1 MRNVGRMKQPL
12 FWMILLTILTPLALS
27 AQDKV
32 RIYVTDSDSWS
43 TSGGFVSGD
52 DLGLGGSSGGARPQT
67 VEIVKTFNQRCPRLT
82 VTIKK
87 ENADYIV
94 MLDHE
99 GGKQIFR
106 VNNKIAV
113 FNGEGDAIYSG
124 STRSLGNAVKD
135 VCQAIYKDQGW
146 NRP

>member
-1 MRNVGRMKQPL
+1 MKKSL
-12 FWMILLTILTPLALS
+12 FLMILLTGLTPLVLFG
-27 AQDKV
+27 QDKV

-43 TSGGFVSGD
+43 ASGGLVAGD
-52 DLGLGGSSGGARPQT
+52 DLGLGSSSGGARPQT
-67 VEIVKTFNQRCPRLT
+67 VEIVKTFNQRCPRVT
-82 VTIKK
+82 VTIKE

-106 VNNKIAV
+106 VNNKVAI
-113 FNGEGDAIYSG
+113 FNSEGDAIYSG

-135 VCQAIYKDQGW
+135 SCQAIYKDQGW
-146 NRP
+146 Y

>member
-1 MRNVGRMKQPL
+1 MKKPL
-12 FWMILLTILTPLALS
+12 FLMILLTGLTPLAMF

-43 TSGGFVSGD
+43 TSGGFYGGHD
-52 DLGLGGSSGGARPQT
+52 IGFGGSSGGARPQT
-67 VEIVKTFNQRCPRLT
+67 VEIVKTFNDRCPKLT
-82 VTIKK
+82 VTIRK
-87 ENADYIV
+87 ESANYIV

-99 GGKQIFR
+99 GGKGILR
-106 VNNKIAV
+106 VDNKIAI
-113 FNGEGDAIYSG
+113 FNSEGDVIYSG

-135 VCQAIYKDQGW
+135 SCEAIYKDQGW

>member
-1 MRNVGRMKQPL
+1 
-12 FWMILLTILTPLALS
+12 MILLMGLTPSTLL

-43 TSGGFVSGD
+43 TSGGFASGD

-87 ENADYIV
+87 QSADYIV

-106 VNNKIAV
+106 VNNKIAI
-113 FNGEGDAIYSG
+113 FNSEGDAIYSG

-135 VCQAIYKDQGW
+135 SCQAIYQDLGW
-146 NRP
+146 N

>member
-1 MRNVGRMKQPL
+1 MKKPL
-12 FWMILLTILTPLALS
+12 FLMILLTGLTPLVLFG
-27 AQDKV
+27 QDKV

-43 TSGGFVSGD
+43 TSGGFISGD
-52 DLGLGGSSGGARPQT
+52 DLGLGRSSGGARLQT

-87 ENADYIV
+87 QSADYIV

-106 VNNKIAV
+106 VNNKIAI
-113 FNGEGDAIYSG
+113 FNSEGDAIYSG

-135 VCQAIYKDQGW
+135 SCQAIYQDLGW
-146 NRP
+146 N

>member
-1 MRNVGRMKQPL
+1 MKKPL
-12 FWMILLTILTPLALS
+12 FLMILLMGLTPSALL

-43 TSGGFVSGD
+43 TSGGFASGD

-87 ENADYIV
+87 ESADYIV

-106 VNNKIAV
+106 VNNKIAI
-113 FNGEGDAIYSG
+113 FNSEGDAIYSG

-135 VCQAIYKDQGW
+135 SCEAIYQDQGW
-146 NRP
+146 N

>member
-1 MRNVGRMKQPL
+1 MKKPL
-12 FWMILLTILTPLALS
+12 FLMILLMGLTPSTLL

-43 TSGGFVSGD
+43 TSGGFASGD

-87 ENADYIV
+87 QSADYIV

-106 VNNKIAV
+106 VNNKIAI
-113 FNGEGDAIYSG
+113 FNSEGDAIYSG

-135 VCQAIYKDQGW
+135 SCQAIYQDLGW
-146 NRP
+146 N

>member
-1 MRNVGRMKQPL
+1 MKKPL
-12 FWMILLTILTPLALS
+12 FLMILLTGLTPLAMF

-43 TSGGFVSGD
+43 TLGGFYGGHD
-52 DLGLGGSSGGARPQT
+52 IGLGGSSGGARPQT
-67 VEIVKTFNQRCPRLT
+67 VEIVKTFNDRCPRLT

-87 ENADYIV
+87 ESADYIV

-106 VNNKIAV
+106 VNNKIAI
-113 FNGEGDAIYSG
+113 FNSEGDAIYSG

-135 VCQAIYKDQGW
+135 SCQAIYKDQGW
-146 NRP
+146 N

>member
-1 MRNVGRMKQPL
+1 MKKPL
-12 FWMILLTILTPLALS
+12 FLMILLMGLTPSALLV
-27 AQDKV
+27 QDKV

-43 TSGGFVSGD
+43 TSGGFASGD

-87 ENADYIV
+87 ESADYIV

-106 VNNKIAV
+106 VNNKIAI
-113 FNGEGDAIYSG
+113 FNSEGDAIYSG

-135 VCQAIYKDQGW
+135 SCEAIYQDQGW
-146 NRP
+146 N

>member
-1 MRNVGRMKQPL
+1 MKKPL
-12 FWMILLTILTPLALS
+12 FLMILLMGLTPSTLL

-43 TSGGFVSGD
+43 TSGGFASGD

-87 ENADYIV
+87 QSADYIV

-106 VNNKIAV
+106 VNNKIAI
-113 FNGEGDAIYSG
+113 FNSEGDAIYSG

-135 VCQAIYKDQGW
+135 SCQAIYQDLSW
-146 NRP
+146 N